1 MKKENINNR
10 LVYPMG
16 ILNDTF
22 TEEEISTLSENYE
35 FNPNDA
41 YFHADLEKGML
52 ESLTEEDV
60 KMYNENVPT
69 DKQLIVHSKV
79 TINVSKVA

>member
-1 MKKENINNR
+1 MKKENISNR
-10 LVYPMG
+10 FVYPMG

-22 TEEEISTLSENYE
+22 TEEEISALSKDYE

-69 DKQLIVHSKV
+69 DKQLIFHSKV
-79 TINVSKVA
+79 TIKVSKVA